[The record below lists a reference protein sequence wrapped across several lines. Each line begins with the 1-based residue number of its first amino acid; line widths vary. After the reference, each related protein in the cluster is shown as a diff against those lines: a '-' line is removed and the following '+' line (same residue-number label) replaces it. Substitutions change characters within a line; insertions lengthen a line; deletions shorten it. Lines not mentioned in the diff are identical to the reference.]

1 MPDSAVILVDYDNV
15 RLIREERTAGD
26 VASNLAD
33 VLPLAVAEAARVF
46 GAKEIAFRLYGGWI
60 DERGVHSYKAQWLLT
75 GLAWYR
81 GRHSGAIVK
90 PSLVTALACRSMDT
104 LLGTVRRSQ
113 AGQHHQKMVDSMI
126 IVDAIHY
133 CRDEGLPIML
143 FSDDEDLLPAAL
155 AAASMAPQAPFH
167 WLRRRD
173 VGSALNDALL
183 KRAKISIGSASG
195 GV

>member
-1 MPDSAVILVDYDNV
+1 MADSAVILVDYDNV
-15 RLIREERTAGD
+15 RLVRDERTAGD
-26 VASNLAD
+26 VANNLAD
-33 VLPLAVAEAARVF
+33 VVPLAVAEAARVF
-46 GAKEIAFRLYGGWI
+46 GVKEAAFRVYGGWI
-60 DERGVHSYKAQWLLT
+60 DERGVHSYKAQWLVT

-81 GRHSGAIVK
+81 GRQSGTIVK
-90 PSLVTALACRSMDT
+90 PLLVTTLACRSMDT
-104 LLGTVRRSQ
+104 LLGTVRRSN
-113 AGQHHQKMVDSMI
+113 AGHQQKMVDSMI
-126 IVDAIHY
+126 VVDAIHY
-133 CRDEGLPIML
+133 CRDEGLPVML

-155 AAASMAPQAPFH
+155 AAASMAPRTPFH